1 MSSHSMPLH
10 QIGAIA
16 KMARRHLVS
25 TVLGAVGKKMPA
37 DHTTRRWVSL
47 ASVLCGP
54 HHRLRQRFSLSSDT
68 SPAHPIALQL
78 RPSRARSGGRRRG
91 LLLWGRFEG
100 KAARQQ
106 CRRENQNGKPF
117 NHDGLTT
124 SAMVRYPAV
133 RGQGD
138 SCMSSELLDKLEI
151 DLRRS
156 ARLRY
161 STAI

>member
-1 MSSHSMPLH
+1 
-10 QIGAIA
+10 
-16 KMARRHLVS
+16 MARRHLVS

-91 LLLWGRFEG
+91 LLRGLWGRFEIE
-100 KAARQQ
+100 AARQQ
-106 CRRENQNGKPF
+106 RRPENQHDQLF
-117 NHDGLTT
+117 NHDRLTPT
-124 SAMVRYPAV
+124 AIVHRPPV
-133 RGQGD
+133 KGQGA
-138 SCMSSELLDKLEI
+138 S
-151 DLRRS
+151 
-156 ARLRY
+156 
-161 STAI
+161 